1 MQATYTCNFFM
12 SVATK
17 YACIVCAVND
27 VDEPVNC
34 TVMPA
39 FQRVTDNNCT
49 SVNSIQVNAC
59 R

>member
-1 MQATYTCNFFM
+1 M